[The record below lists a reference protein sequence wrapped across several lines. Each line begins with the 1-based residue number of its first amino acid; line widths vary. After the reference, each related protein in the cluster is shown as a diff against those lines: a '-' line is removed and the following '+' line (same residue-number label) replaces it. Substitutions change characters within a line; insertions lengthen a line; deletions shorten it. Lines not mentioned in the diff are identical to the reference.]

1 VAISQSKA
9 LNASAFVG
17 LSTDTKP
24 TNVSAG
30 DTFLETDTG
39 NQFTWNGAWVQA
51 SAGSSF
57 NRDNAS
63 LLTLT
68 AQGTGTVNS
77 ADQVNSS
84 GRGAC
89 VGINIT
95 VITAGTL
102 TVVLQG
108 KDVASGQYYTIAS
121 TAAITG
127 TGFGTL
133 FAYPGITP
141 VTATQTTVAVSAPL
155 PRTWRISATVA
166 TGPVTATIGA
176 SVID

>member
-1 VAISQSKA
+1 MTISQSKA
-9 LNASAFVG
+9 LNANAFVG

-39 NQFTWNGAWVQA
+39 NQFIWNGAWVQA
-51 SAGSSF
+51 AAGSSF

-77 ADQVNSS
+77 TDQVNGS
-84 GRGAC
+84 GRGILL
-89 VGINIT
+89 VINIT
-95 VITAGTL
+95 AITAGSL
-102 TVVLQG
+102 TVTLQG
-108 KDVASGQYYTIAS
+108 KDIASGVYYTLLAS
-121 TAAITG
+121 AALAATG
-127 TGFGTL
+127 TTVL
-133 FAYPGITP
+133 TVYPG
-141 VTATQTTVAVSAPL
+141 VVATTNVSANSPL
-155 PRTWRISATVA
+155 SRTWRITSATV